1 MGNAMIL
8 NDCGVTFNKASHTYK
23 LKGGE
28 LSGVTGRINDYLGT
42 SFKGKEKIPNVV
54 RARIYGTNTHDA
66 IEDDFNGVLPHL
78 DYINE
83 VQDFKDLCD
92 ELGLKMIASEYL
104 VSDLDKY
111 ASCID
116 VTLVDNNNGVYLGDI
131 KTPKKDKREYNT
143 IQLSIYKYLFELV
156 NPHLEVKGGV
166 IFRINRRGKLVKE
179 SYKVDFLDADKVK
192 EILYTPFNKVEVL
205 PDKINTLMGNLTTVV
220 ENIEKYKKLEKE
232 LRTNLEEAF
241 NEFKLDKLEDEFIL
255 ISKKDGYLRKGF
267 DKKRFES
274 DYPELAKQYETE
286 TVVNPTLNI
295 KLK

>member
-1 MGNAMIL
+1 MIL
-8 NDCGVTFNKASHTYK
+8 NDCGVTFNKVSHTYK
-23 LKGGE
+23 LKGRE
-28 LSGVTGRINDYLGT
+28 LSGVTGRINDYLGI
-42 SFKGKEKIPNVV
+42 SFKEIGNLPAVV
-54 RARIYGTNTHDA
+54 KARDYGTNTHNA

-83 VQDFKDLCD
+83 VQDFNDLCD

-166 IFRINRRGKLVKE
+166 IFRINRRGELVKE
-179 SYKVDFLDADKVK
+179 SYKVDFLDVERVK

-205 PDKINTLMGNLTTVV
+205 PEKINTLMGNLTTVV

-286 TVVNPTLNI
+286 TVVKPTLNI